1 MAGRAQWSRRLAN
14 CWASPKAAARNK
26 GFNSIRRS
34 SFYGLVVWTIPWSQG
49 KTQGISPIPPPFR
62 EIRLENLCDSR
73 NLRGKSLRGTRR
85 SWEFF
90 VRAGNYFRL
99 FDRGGEN
106 GLKSI
111 RSPRR
116 STYCALSP
124 QRRPCHARVSGHPA
138 AARRGADGAGQESWM
153 LAVVQVRLALDSR
166 LCGNDNSSYRIEE
179 HRQPG
184 EPNVGIPS

>member
-1 MAGRAQWSRRLAN
+1 MTRLGAMGSEKRSRGFAASADEAPPNRRAGGGGTADGFASLGMQWRVEPDGLVDSLIVGRRLT
-14 CWASPKAAARNK
+14 KAAARNK
-26 GFNSIRRS
+26 GFNSIRRF

-49 KTQGISPIPPPFR
+49 KTQEYRRFRRLSAKSVSKISVTPVIC
-62 EIRLENLCDSR
+62 EENPYAV
-73 NLRGKSLRGTRR
+73 RGGVGN
-85 SWEFF
+85 FF

-138 AARRGADGAGQESWM
+138 EARRGAD
-153 LAVVQVRLALDSR
+153 
-166 LCGNDNSSYRIEE
+166 
-179 HRQPG
+179 
-184 EPNVGIPS
+184 

>member
-1 MAGRAQWSRRLAN
+1 MQSRVEPNGSRRLAN

-85 SWEFF
+85 RREFF
-90 VRAGNYFRL
+90 RARGELFPPFRPRQGKWHKIDPL
-99 FDRGGEN
+99 AATKHLLRVVASAPPLSCPRKAVPN
-106 GLKSI
+106 NCCVSSTVIASAAKQS
-111 RSPRR
+111 RSHSTRPLDCFVARAPRN
-116 STYCALSP
+116 
-124 QRRPCHARVSGHPA
+124 
-138 AARRGADGAGQESWM
+138 DGQ
-153 LAVVQVRLALDSR
+153 
-166 LCGNDNSSYRIEE
+166 
-179 HRQPG
+179 
-184 EPNVGIPS
+184 